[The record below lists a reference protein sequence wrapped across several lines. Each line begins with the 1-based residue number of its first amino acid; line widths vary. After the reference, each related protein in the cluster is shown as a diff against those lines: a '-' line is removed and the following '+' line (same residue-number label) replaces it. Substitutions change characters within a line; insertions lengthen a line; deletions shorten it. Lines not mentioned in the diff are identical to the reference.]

1 MKKCKCLK
9 KRKHL
14 PYGTKALTSYCII
27 CDRGPHLDVSKN
39 GERDKAKRAIKKDL
53 DEREDE
59 R

>member
-27 CDRGPHLDVSKN
+27 CDSGPHLDVSKS
-39 GERDKAKRAIKKDL
+39 GARDKAKRAIKKEL
-53 DEREDE
+53 DER
-59 R
+59 